1 MPTTIPATN
10 PALDL
15 ASIAGLVDTS
25 RRTYNLTANR
35 SLDSAATPSHI
46 SQSSPAHFC
55 SRGIAAVT
63 VTLASDLA
71 GISILGEE
79 KLIQLSS
86 GNSVLP
92 SLLSSS
98 GG

>member
-15 ASIAGLVDTS
+15 ASTAGFVDTS
-25 RRTYNLTANR
+25 RRTYNFTANR

-46 SQSSPAHFC
+46 SQSPPAHCC

-63 VTLASDLA
+63 VTLDSELEATS
-71 GISILGEE
+71 IS
-79 KLIQLSS
+79 
-86 GNSVLP
+86 
-92 SLLSSS
+92 
-98 GG
+98 